1 MLLAA
6 APPDGRFVL
15 EVGGLPVAELRVSV
29 TGDRYVY
36 ESTQFL
42 TEGTKEHRIELRLEG
57 PQPEVLALLK
67 RPALG
72 CRDVL
77 EERSQKL
84 EPLCVEKSSHLGAS
98 GTIAGEAFAA
108 HYDDAGALRDIT
120 VGAAHWFAAARATAP
135 PLENP
140 FIVGLGVPDGV
151 LKLEP
156 AVAGARWLTRPP
168 VGIGTPETVGRVR
181 CLILARE
188 AASLR
193 PKSRVTV
200 GLVVEEGRAYPHAW
214 LTEGSAALD
223 PSVRPGDPSLAQRRY
238 LEVPVERSGAFF
250 LQLFDGAVRLVAK

>member
-1 MLLAA
+1 MVLAA

-29 TGDRYVY
+29 TDDRYVY

-42 TEGTKEHRIELRLEG
+42 AEGPKEHRIELRLG
-57 PQPEVLALLK
+57 SPQPEVLALLR

-84 EPLCVEKSSHLGAS
+84 ERLCVERSVPGDAS
-98 GTIAGEAFAA
+98 GTIAAEAFAA
-108 HYDDAGALRDIT
+108 HYDGAGALRDIT
-120 VGAAHWFAAARATAP
+120 VGAAHWFAAKRATTP

-140 FIVGLGVPDGV
+140 FMVGLSVPDGA

-156 AVAGARWLTRPP
+156 AIAGAHWLTRPP
-168 VGIGTPETVGRVR
+168 AGIGAPETVGRVR
-181 CLILARE
+181 CLLLARE

-193 PKSRVTV
+193 PRSRVTV

-223 PSVRPGDPSLAQRRY
+223 PSVLPGDPSLAERRY
-238 LEVPVERSGAFF
+238 LEVPLERSGAFF
-250 LQLFDGAVRLVAK
+250 LQLFDGAVRLKAK